1 MSRWSRLRRTAPVQR
16 VAAAEVGFGS
26 AAYERLAERVD
37 AASQKA
43 RSRGRA
49 IVASVSIPLAGGTDP
64 LIHLRAALAPGERWS
79 FFEQPARGGHA
90 VATLGE
96 TLCVTAGGGDRFLS
110 IAEQCASALDAAE
123 TGDPADDPGAPAG
136 AGPAWFGGFAF
147 LDQAPHGDTWRH
159 HPAAE
164 FVLPTVT
171 LSRAGEREPVARL
184 TINVGVG
191 PDDRVS
197 DLLADVESVVERLSL
212 DSDDTAAVPN
222 PAVPDPAVATG
233 VGDTTVSSSAPPE
246 HYEHAVARAAEMIGA
261 GELEKVVL
269 AREVLL
275 RRDKEIDSFA
285 ALRMLRE
292 RFPECA
298 TFAIGSGENVF
309 LGATPE
315 LLIRREG
322 RRASTI
328 ALAGSERRGSDDST
342 DEHLGRGLLASEK
355 NNREHAIVVRR
366 IERTLGHLSAWTA
379 VAERPELVK
388 MANIQH
394 LATPIRAQL
403 TEPRSVIEL
412 AGLLHPTPAVGG
424 EPWSAA
430 EPAIKSLE
438 GFDRGWYTGG
448 VGWMDRFE
456 DGEFHVALRSA
467 LVEGS
472 HARLFAGAGIV
483 GDSDPAAELA
493 ETETKL
499 AALLP
504 VLSRC

>member
-1 MSRWSRLRRTAPVQR
+1 MGAG
-16 VAAAEVGFGS
+16 VAERGFGH
-26 AAYERLAERVD
+26 AAYELLAERVD
-37 AASQKA
+37 AASRKA
-43 RSRGRA
+43 HARGRA
-49 IVASVSIPLAGGTDP
+49 VVASVTVPLAADTDP
-64 LIHLRAALAPGERWS
+64 LARVRAALAPGERWS
-79 FFEQPARGGHA
+79 FFEQPARGRHA

-96 TLCVTAGGGDRFLS
+96 TLRVTADGRNRFLS
-110 IAEQCASALDAAE
+110 IAEQCSSALDAAE
-123 TGDPADDPGAPAG
+123 TGDPAEDPGAPAG

-147 LDQAPHGDTWRH
+147 FEQGPQGDAWRH
-159 HPAAE
+159 QPAAE
-164 FVLPTVT
+164 FVLPAAV
-171 LSRAGEREPVARL
+171 LARAGERDPAARL
-184 TINVGVG
+184 TINIRVG
-191 PDDRVS
+191 PDDRVP
-197 DLLADVESVVERLSL
+197 DLLASAEQVVDRLALESVDACLMPSPDEP
-212 DSDDTAAVPN
+212 AAGE
-222 PAVPDPAVATG
+222 A
-233 VGDTTVSSSAPPE
+233 TVSSSASPE
-246 HYEHAVARAAEMIGA
+246 HYEQAVARATEMIRA
-261 GELEKVVL
+261 GELEKIVL

-275 RRDKEIDSFA
+275 RRTAEIDSFA
-285 ALRMLRE
+285 ALRLLRE

-298 TFAIGSGENVF
+298 TFAIGSGENVY

-328 ALAGSERRGSDDST
+328 ALAGSERRGADDAT

-366 IERTLGHLSAWTA
+366 IERTLGRLSAWTA

-448 VGWMDRFE
+448 VGWMDRLE

-472 HARLFAGAGIV
+472 RARLFAGAGIV
-483 GDSDPAAELA
+483 GDSDATAELA

>member
-1 MSRWSRLRRTAPVQR
+1 MSGWSRSRRTTSERNVVRREQL
-16 VAAAEVGFGS
+16 EQGFGP
-26 AAYERLAERVD
+26 AAYELLAGRID
-37 AASQKA
+37 AAARKA
-43 RSRGRA
+43 RVRGRT
-49 IVASVSIPLAGGTDP
+49 IVASVTVPLAGEIDP
-64 LIHLRAALAPGERWS
+64 LEHVRIALAPGERWS
-79 FFEQPARGGHA
+79 YFERPARVAHA

-96 TLCVTAGGGDRFLS
+96 TLRVTAAGADRFVS
-110 IAEQCASALDAAE
+110 VAEQCASALDAAE
-123 TGDPADDPGAPAG
+123 TGDSADDPGAPAG
-136 AGPAWFGGFAF
+136 AGPTWFGGFAF
-147 LDQAPHGDTWRH
+147 FDNQAHGDAWRH

-164 FVLPTVT
+164 FVLPAISLV
-171 LSRAGEREPVARL
+171 RAGERDPVSRL
-184 TINVGVG
+184 TINVGAG
-191 PDDRVS
+191 PGDRVS
-197 DLLADVESVVERLSL
+197 DLLANVEDVVERLEFE
-212 DSDDTAAVPN
+212 TAGAGATRP
-222 PAVPDPAVATG
+222 PASASVREDAI
-233 VGDTTVSSSAPPE
+233 VSSSASPE
-246 HYEHAVARAAEMIGA
+246 HYEQAVARAVEMIRA
-261 GELEKVVL
+261 GELDKIVL

-275 RRDKEIDSFA
+275 RRKSRIDPFA
-285 ALRMLRE
+285 AVCLLRD

-298 TFAIGSGENVF
+298 TFAIGGENVF

-322 RRASTI
+322 RRASTL
-328 ALAGSERRGSDDST
+328 ALAGSERRGADAAT

-355 NNREHAIVVRR
+355 NNREHAIVVRS
-366 IERTLGHLSAWTA
+366 IELTLGRLSAWTA
-379 VAERPELVK
+379 VGERPELVK

-403 TEPRSVIEL
+403 TEPRSAIEL

-424 EPWSAA
+424 EPWHAA
-430 EPAIKSLE
+430 GPAIRSLE

-467 LVEGS
+467 LVEGTQ
-472 HARLFAGAGIV
+472 ARLFAGAGIV
-483 GDSDPAAELA
+483 RDSDPAAELA

>member
-1 MSRWSRLRRTAPVQR
+1 MLRWSRPRRAAPER
-16 VAAAEVGFGS
+16 STGAILAEAGFGPVAS
-26 AAYERLAERVD
+26 ERLALRVD
-37 AASQKA
+37 AASRKA
-43 RSRGRA
+43 LARGRA
-49 IVASVSIPLAGGTDP
+49 VIASVTVPLTGATDP
-64 LIHLRAALAPGERWS
+64 LAHLRAALAPSERWS
-79 FFEQPARGGHA
+79 FFEQPARGRHA

-96 TLCVTAGGGDRFLS
+96 TLRVTAEGGNRFLK
-110 IAEQCASALDAAE
+110 IAEQCSAALDAAE
-123 TGDPADDPGAPAG
+123 TGDPAEDPGAPAG
-136 AGPAWFGGFAF
+136 AGPTWFGGFAF
-147 LDQAPHGDTWRH
+147 FEQGPHGDAWRH
-159 HPAAE
+159 QPSAE
-164 FVLPTVT
+164 FVLPAAV
-171 LSRAGEREPVARL
+171 LVRAGERDPAARL
-184 TINVGVG
+184 TINVLVG
-191 PDDRVS
+191 QGDHVP
-197 DLLADVESVVERLSL
+197 DLLARAEQLVDRLALESADPYVE
-212 DSDDTAAVPN
+212 
-222 PAVPDPAVATG
+222 PAPGAPAGGGA
-233 VGDTTVSSSAPPE
+233 TVSSTASPE
-246 HYEHAVARAAEMIGA
+246 HYEQAVARATEMIRA
-261 GELEKVVL
+261 GELEKIVL

-275 RRDKEIDSFA
+275 RRDTEIDSFA
-285 ALRMLRE
+285 VLRALRE

-298 TFAIGSGENVF
+298 TFAIGSGENVY

-328 ALAGSERRGSDDST
+328 ALAGSERRGADDAT
-342 DEHLGRGLLASEK
+342 DEHLGRGLLQSEK
-355 NNREHAIVVRR
+355 NNREHAIVVHR
-366 IERTLGHLSAWTA
+366 IERALGRVSAWTA
-379 VAERPELVK
+379 VAEHPELVR

-430 EPAIKSLE
+430 GPAIKSLE

-448 VGWMDRFE
+448 VGWMDRLE

-472 HARLFAGAGIV
+472 WARLFAGAGIV
-483 GDSDPAAELA
+483 GDSDAAAELA

>member
-1 MSRWSRLRRTAPVQR
+1 M
-16 VAAAEVGFGS
+16 
-26 AAYERLAERVD
+26 
-37 AASQKA
+37 
-43 RSRGRA
+43 
-49 IVASVSIPLAGGTDP
+49 PLSGNIDP
-64 LIHLRAALAPGERWS
+64 LVHLRAASKAGERWS
-79 FFEQPARGGHA
+79 YFEQPARGSHA

-96 TLCVTAGGGDRFLS
+96 TLRVTATGAGRFAE
-110 IAEQCASALDAAE
+110 IARSCAAALDAAE
-123 TGDPADDPGAPAG
+123 TGDSSDDPDAPAG
-136 AGPAWFGGFAF
+136 SGPAWFGGFAF
-147 LDQAPHGDTWRH
+147 LDEPPRGDAWRK

-164 FVLPTVT
+164 FVLPAATVV
-171 LSRAGEREPVARL
+171 RERSSASVARL

-191 PDDRVS
+191 PDDS
-197 DLLADVESVVERLSL
+197 IADLLSGAEDVVERLAL
-212 DSDDTAAVPN
+212 DE
-222 PAVPDPAVATG
+222 TG
-233 VGDTTVSSSAPPE
+233 VVPAFDAINQRGGGGDDASVSSSASPE
-246 HYEHAVARAAEMIGA
+246 HYEQAVARAIELIGD
-261 GELEKVVL
+261 GSLTKIVL
-269 AREVLL
+269 AREVTL
-275 RRDKEIDSFA
+275 RRAEPIDAFA
-285 ALRMLRE
+285 ALNLLRE

-298 TFAIGSGENVF
+298 NFAIANGETVL

-315 LLIRREG
+315 LLVRRQG

-328 ALAGSERRGSDDST
+328 ALAGSERRGADETT

-366 IERTLGHLSAWTA
+366 IERTLGRLSAWTA

-412 AGLLHPTPAVGG
+412 AGLMHPTPAVGG
-424 EPWSAA
+424 EPWRTA
-430 EPAIKSLE
+430 EPAIRSLE

-467 LVEGS
+467 LVEGNRA
-472 HARLFAGAGIV
+472 HLFAGAGIV
-483 GDSDPAAELA
+483 AESDPVAELA